1 MKKIYIFTLSAIA
14 FKAGYSQTTIYLEN
28 FTDQNGK
35 GAFGGTTPR
44 DIDVSG
50 VNWNISF
57 SASINLEAA
66 PNPDYFYVTGEQF
79 AGKDT
84 DATAG
89 QFSPSINID
98 GFINVSFSLDA
109 STNVNNE
116 NNDRFRTGYRINGGT
131 WTLDAINRDLRNDFN
146 LELSQTGLTGN
157 TLQIRIN
164 IQTNQDND
172 ISFFDNILVVGSP
185 PTPVRYTFTSSSW
198 DTNPNG
204 IATSND
210 DIIIASGNADISA
223 NTTYNTVT
231 VNPGASLTVRPATT
245 ILRIA
250 GTSSL
255 TLESVSAKYS
265 SLLINASVSAP

>member
-1 MKKIYIFTLSAIA
+1 
-14 FKAGYSQTTIYLEN
+14 
-28 FTDQNGK
+28 
-35 GAFGGTTPR
+35 
-44 DIDVSG
+44 
-50 VNWNISF
+50 
-57 SASINLEAA
+57 
-66 PNPDYFYVTGEQF
+66 
-79 AGKDT
+79 
-84 DATAG
+84 
-89 QFSPSINID
+89 
-98 GFINVSFSLDA
+98 
-109 STNVNNE
+109 
-116 NNDRFRTGYRINGGT
+116 
-131 WTLDAINRDLRNDFN
+131 
-146 LELSQTGLTGN
+146 
-157 TLQIRIN
+157 
-164 IQTNQDND
+164 
-172 ISFFDNILVVGSP
+172 VVGSP